1 MKNRTHIRA
10 ASPLSF
16 LLLVAIFAA
25 LASLSFYPH
34 SATYAQTETS
44 ETLEVPELTA
54 RATGTN
60 TVEFSWT
67 AVTGAVRYELLAWQ
81 DSVTGWQRLDD
92 GSLTGA
98 SYTHGGLTAGTTY
111 YYTIRALNA
120 AGETSGWLL
129 DYPYATALAAQGDA
143 TSTPTSTAT
152 PAQTPTSGPTPT
164 PTSATTERGALI
176 ALYQAT
182 GGANWTRSDN
192 WLTDKPLSA
201 WYGVTTDAGGRVTEL
216 RLPNIGLSGPLP
228 DLSALT
234 NLTRLYLGS
243 NQLSGTIPPELSNLA
258 NLEVLMLAG
267 NQLSG
272 CAPAIWQD
280 VLYNDLDQLGL
291 PFCST

>member
-1 MKNRTHIRA
+1 LKNRTHIRA

-60 TVEFSWT
+60 TVELSWT

-143 TSTPTSTAT
+143 TSTPTAAPTVAT
-152 PAQTPTSGPTPT
+152 SD
-164 PTSATTERGALI
+164 RGALSV
-176 ALYQAT
+176 LYQAT

-192 WLTDKPLSA
+192 WLTDAPLSA

-216 RLPNIGLSGPLP
+216 RLPNIGLSGPIP

-243 NQLSGTIPPELSNLA
+243 NQLSRTIPSKLGDLA